1 MKIYHELEQG
11 WNSIPEEDTE
21 KIALL
26 KLTETGKYIEGV
38 GMRDGPFYV
47 LAESAT
53 DDIFVKYKAQMLVL
67 QQMTNIHEQMDQRLF
82 LQKELEYSTKHNQAY
97 SRFLEIPH

>member
-11 WNSIPEEDTE
+11 WNSIPEEDAE

-26 KLTETGKYIEGV
+26 KLTESGKYVEGI

-53 DDIFVKYKAQMLVL
+53 DDIFVKYKAQMLAL
-67 QQMTNIHEQMDQRLF
+67 QQVMTSQIDPRLL
-82 LQKELEYSTKHNQAY
+82 LQKELEYSTKHNAAY
-97 SRFLEIPH
+97 SRYLEIPH